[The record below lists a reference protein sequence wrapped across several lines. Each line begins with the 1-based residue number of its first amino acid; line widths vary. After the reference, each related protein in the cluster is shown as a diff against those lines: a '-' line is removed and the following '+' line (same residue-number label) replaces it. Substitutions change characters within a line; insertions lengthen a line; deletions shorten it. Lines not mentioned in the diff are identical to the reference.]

1 MPGPPE
7 RHEHFR
13 NLATGALVV
22 ALLVGLVAIV
32 SGLYFWSTAGAWSAG
47 MPLIVAGLAVVLVIA
62 LLYCQVV
69 LIQRSAN
76 YAYRAYDVLLETV
89 DLLRRQEEH
98 ARTIAENS
106 NLSDW
111 AKRVVFREKDY
122 EFLRDTIQGAIVRQ
136 DWESAEH
143 LIRDMETVFG
153 YRDEAAHLRE
163 KLDHARRST
172 TEERIAAALAR
183 FESLCGQRKWEQ
195 ARVECERLAAL
206 FPGYTAIAELPRQIE
221 RRRQEFKQ
229 QLLKDY
235 DQAVRNEDVDR
246 AHRLLFEL
254 DQYLVPKEAE
264 ALKESARGVFRARLE
279 QLKTR
284 FTLAVSYKQ
293 FPSAIEAG
301 EQLIREFPNS
311 GYAQEIS
318 KLLPVLRQ
326 RAGQPE
332 VASPTAP
339 PATS

>member
-7 RHEHFR
+7 RHERLR
-13 NLATGALVV
+13 NLATAVLVL
-22 ALLVGLVAIV
+22 AYVGGVVAIV
-32 SGLYFWSTAGAWSAG
+32 SGISLWFAHGAWTAGA
-47 MPLIVAGLAVVLVIA
+47 PLIVAGLAVILVA
-62 LLYCQVV
+62 VLLYCQVV
-69 LIQRSAN
+69 LIQRFTN
-76 YAYRAYDVLLETV
+76 YAYRAYDVLLEAA

-98 ARTIAENS
+98 SRTIAENS

-111 AKRVVFREKDY
+111 AKRVVYREKDY
-122 EFLRDTIQGAIVRQ
+122 EFLRDAIQGAVIRQ

-143 LIRDMETVFG
+143 LIRDVETVFG
-153 YRDEAAHLRE
+153 YRDEAAKLRE
-163 KLDHARRST
+163 TLEQARRST

-183 FESLCGQRKWEQ
+183 FELLCSQRKWEQ
-195 ARVECERLAAL
+195 ARTECERLAAL

-221 RRRQEFKQ
+221 RRRQEIKQ

-235 DQAVRNEDVDR
+235 DQAVRGEDVDR

-326 RAGQPE
+326 RAGQAEAGTPT
-332 VASPTAP
+332 SPTA
-339 PATS
+339 S